1 MVAVSPEDD
10 SRHRYVLNHYRF
22 DPERRERRNVV
33 VGAWD
38 TEAEFSRE
46 ERRLRDVVARRKS
59 APDGDARESLSGAVL
74 GPGDLAERRRARVLE
89 RSRRCA
95 RRVAA
100 GQPLRDGPAERV
112 TRFGAAVTLNGRPG
126 QVDVS
131 YTVGLD
137 PVKTGF
143 DVVAP
148 GQDWQQFVGYPV
160 LDATVTADAPGY
172 SGLCGWV
179 QLISNIDHVHGH
191 VEVQVDRFPF
201 VEEPRDPLT
210 CFGYLPRFFDAPANP
225 GHPDG
230 LWLAELFLV
239 EVDVRHLVVTARLGL
254 SWGYYLRGGK
264 PFPLQVQPVPLHLWR
279 IHANQLRRDYPGW
292 AFD

>member
-1 MVAVSPEDD
+1 MAEVSPEDD
-10 SRHRYVLNHYRF
+10 SRQRYVLNHYRF

-38 TEAEFSRE
+38 SEAEFSRE
-46 ERRLRDVVARRKS
+46 ERRLRDVVGRRIS
-59 APDGDARESLSGAVL
+59 APDGDSRESLSGTIL
-74 GPGDLAERRRARVLE
+74 GVGDLTRGRLARVLE

-95 RRVAA
+95 RRVAG
-100 GQPLRDGPAERV
+100 GQALRDGPAERV
-112 TRFGAAVTLNGRPG
+112 TRFRAAVTLNGRPG
-126 QVDVS
+126 RVEGT

-137 PVKTGF
+137 PVGIGF

-148 GQDWQQFVGYPV
+148 GEDWQQFVGYPV
-160 LDATVTADAPGY
+160 LDASVTADAPGY
-172 SGLCGWV
+172 RGLCGWV
-179 QLISNIDHVHGH
+179 QLITNVDDVHGE
-191 VEVQVDRFPF
+191 VEVQVDRYPF
-201 VEEPRDPLT
+201 VEDARDPLT

-239 EVDVRHLVVTARLGL
+239 EVDVRRLVVTARLAL
-254 SWGYYLRGGK
+254 SWGYYLRGGR
-264 PFPLQVQPVPLHLWR
+264 PFPLQVQPVGLHLWR

-292 AFD
+292 TFD